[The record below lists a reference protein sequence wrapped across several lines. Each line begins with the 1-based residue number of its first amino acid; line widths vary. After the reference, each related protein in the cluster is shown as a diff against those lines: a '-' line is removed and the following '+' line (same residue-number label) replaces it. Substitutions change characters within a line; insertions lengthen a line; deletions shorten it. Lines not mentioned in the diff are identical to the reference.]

1 MKLLFR
7 LFEDIFQSSRQGN
20 SLTKI
25 DSFLMNTRFPGFIE
39 AIIKTIVCNYE
50 DKEEPH
56 YAEMHDNTKC
66 HHRYQLDNVQKGIL
80 LIVIV
85 SHLCLQFVNIS
96 ISYMILTQAIQLT

>member
-25 DSFLMNTRFPGFIE
+25 DLFLMNTRFPGFIE
-39 AIIKTIVCNYE
+39 AIIKTLVCNYE

-56 YAEMHDNTKC
+56 YAEMHDNTK
-66 HHRYQLDNVQKGIL
+66 LFN
-80 LIVIV
+80 
-85 SHLCLQFVNIS
+85 
-96 ISYMILTQAIQLT
+96 AITDINWIMYKREFY